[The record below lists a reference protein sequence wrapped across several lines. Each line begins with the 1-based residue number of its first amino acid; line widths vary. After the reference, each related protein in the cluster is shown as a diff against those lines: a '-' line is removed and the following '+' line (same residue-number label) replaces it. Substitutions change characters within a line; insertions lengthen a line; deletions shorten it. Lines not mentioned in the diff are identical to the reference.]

1 MSSGPPLAVL
11 FTMDCLPPVRKR
23 RMNPHPRTWT
33 ASARNIDGFCTA
45 LLGAGHRP
53 TLFCTLSVVANH
65 TPLLEDYAAAGV
77 EIGLLVD
84 PSELRSNLRRQLGHY
99 GRDDQREI
107 VRISVHRF
115 SQLVGSRPRSVR
127 TVEFSASD
135 ETFAVLRQEGFLQGS
150 VSEPG
155 RRIRQYRAVW
165 EGAVPDPHLADP
177 DDRLRAGGLEFLE
190 IPITTDAAQSI
201 GGVPPELNLDAGEF
215 EQWHRP
221 LADAQLQRMERERVG
236 FRDLCWLARSGAPY
250 GEDAAP
256 CTRALLGAI
265 EFVEALHDRFQVTS
279 LTVTQAH
286 TEFRRL
292 AAPAC

>member
-1 MSSGPPLAVL
+1 MSPGPPLAVL
-11 FTMDCLPPVRKR
+11 FTMDCLPPARKR
-23 RMNPHPRTWT
+23 RVNPHPRTWA
-33 ASARNIDGFCTA
+33 ASSRNIDAFSAT

-65 TPLLEDYAAAGV
+65 TPALEEYATAGA

-84 PSELRSNLRRQLGHY
+84 PSELRPGLRHPLGHY

-107 VRISVHRF
+107 VRVSVHRF
-115 SQLVGSRPRSVR
+115 SQLMGSRPRSVR
-127 TVEFSASD
+127 TLEFSASD

-155 RRIRQYRAVW
+155 RRVRQHRAVW
-165 EGAVPDPHLADP
+165 DGAVPDPHLADP
-177 DDRLRAGGLEFLE
+177 DNRLRAGSLEFLE
-190 IPITTDAAQSI
+190 IPITTDAAQST
-201 GGVPPELNLDAGEF
+201 GGVPPELNLDLGEF
-215 EQWHRP
+215 EKWHHP
-221 LADAQLQRMERERVG
+221 LADAQLERMERDHVE

-250 GEDAAP
+250 GEGGAP
-256 CTRALLGAI
+256 CTRALHGAI
-265 EFVEALHDRFQVTS
+265 EFVEALRDRFQVTS

-286 TEFRRL
+286 IEFRRL